1 MCKLLRMTQRRT
13 RQIRNFKKL
22 TRYQKDKTSIN
33 TNPFKIQQIIK
44 ILPLQKIIYKILWED
59 KGRVVE
65 MRKDSWRRS
74 FIEGTKEF
82 HQRELKL
89 RRFQKQRKLE
99 QQQRGRKA
107 QRIFL
112 VDKQWFQV
120 WNHRVHKGKW
130 HMTLWDPLPQRI
142 STTYQCPF
150 KPSNLL
156 SSLTSLVILDELS
169 TNRAQ
174 PTQPPTLTASG
185 LPSFMASTKT
195 AVGLRPLTMLVVCHH
210 KSSIY
215 QLLNSPEVCI
225 IPITSYIPRSLHPSF
240 SSCSFYFMENFF
252 VCPPS
257 FHVLAPYFFFLY
269 SVLGQL
275 DYFLTHTLNSFT
287 ALASCGTH
295 SVKG

>member
-1 MCKLLRMTQRRT
+1 
-13 RQIRNFKKL
+13 
-22 TRYQKDKTSIN
+22 
-33 TNPFKIQQIIK
+33 
-44 ILPLQKIIYKILWED
+44 
-59 KGRVVE
+59 
-65 MRKDSWRRS
+65 
-74 FIEGTKEF
+74 
-82 HQRELKL
+82 
-89 RRFQKQRKLE
+89 
-99 QQQRGRKA
+99 
-107 QRIFL
+107 
-112 VDKQWFQV
+112 
-120 WNHRVHKGKW
+120 
-130 HMTLWDPLPQRI
+130 
-142 STTYQCPF
+142 
-150 KPSNLL
+150 
-156 SSLTSLVILDELS
+156 
-169 TNRAQ
+169 
-174 PTQPPTLTASG
+174 
-185 LPSFMASTKT
+185 
-195 AVGLRPLTMLVVCHH
+195 MLVVCHH